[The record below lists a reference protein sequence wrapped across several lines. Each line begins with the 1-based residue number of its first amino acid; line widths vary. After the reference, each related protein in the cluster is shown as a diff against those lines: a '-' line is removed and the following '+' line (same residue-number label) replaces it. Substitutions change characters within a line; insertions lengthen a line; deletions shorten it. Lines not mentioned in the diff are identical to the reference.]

1 MKRKKEK
8 TKYLEEIGYCK
19 CSTISN
25 TCLFLLSNKLLVIK
39 AGFHKMLVRKT
50 NREDPDQTASFEAV

>member
-8 TKYLEEIGYCK
+8 TKYLEEIGYGK

-25 TCLFLLSNKLLVIK
+25 TCLFPLSNKLLVIK
-39 AGFHKMLVRKT
+39 AGIHKMLVRKT